1 VVTGAQLEE
10 IEADLGRVYD
20 VRRAQDWAVLGTSA
34 GAAEVVWSDAVTERG
49 VAERA
54 RRDREL
60 ARLTQRG
67 ELVRLVGLGIARAT
81 GLPLGVAERLASE
94 RLSG

>member
-10 IEADLGRVYD
+10 LEADLARVYD
-20 VRRAQDWAVLGTSA
+20 VRRAQDWAVLGRSR
-34 GAAEVVWSDAVTERG
+34 GAAEVVWSDAVTEQG
-49 VAERA
+49 VVERA

-60 ARLTQRG
+60 ARLAQPW
-67 ELVRLVGLGIARAT
+67 ELARQVGLMIARET

-94 RLSG
+94 RLFG